1 MTSNIFL
8 NPSFYLVTD
17 KKGNI
22 EDNYTK
28 QLTKKCNLGKV
39 VNWKEPFYKIH
50 QHSNLN
56 ELRYFPNLLK
66 MPIFSSP
73 QRESPDVK
81 IELQEAFENNNTE
94 DVKWDFC
101 IRNLEFCITE
111 VSNSS
116 IGDPW
121 KWYSVFQ

>member
-1 MTSNIFL
+1 MNSNIFL

-39 VNWKEPFYKIH
+39 VNWKEPFYRIR

-56 ELRYFPNLLK
+56 ELRCFPNLLK
-66 MPIFSSP
+66 LPIFSSP

-94 DVKWDFC
+94 DVKSGS
-101 IRNLEFCITE
+101 
-111 VSNSS
+111 VSESLS
-116 IGDPW
+116 F
-121 KWYSVFQ
+121 V